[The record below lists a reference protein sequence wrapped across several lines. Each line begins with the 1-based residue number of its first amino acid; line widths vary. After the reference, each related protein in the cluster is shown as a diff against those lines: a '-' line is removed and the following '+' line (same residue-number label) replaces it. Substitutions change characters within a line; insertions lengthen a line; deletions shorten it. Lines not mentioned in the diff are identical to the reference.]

1 MYVGVSAISYALRY
15 SGHDLNAG
23 ELQHSVACGLFVRVH
38 GASIVLRICDR
49 KTCMHEY
56 LCHVCVCLQ
65 CLHTARIHLRTCMHA
80 MNSLLHCTWCV

>member
-38 GASIVLRICDR
+38 VASIVLRICDR

-56 LCHVCVCLQ
+56 LCHVCVFTML
-65 CLHTARIHLRTCMHA
+65 AYRTYTFTYMHA
-80 MNSLLHCTWCV
+80 CNE